1 MKVLLGITGCIAAY
15 KAAEILRGLQKREVQ
30 VRVVMTKNATEFI
43 RPLTFEALS
52 GQPVIVE
59 MFARPSYS
67 TIEHISVAR
76 EADLLLVAPATANA
90 IAKFAH
96 GISDDFL
103 STVYLS
109 NTNPVLIAPAMNRE
123 MWNHRST
130 QANIEILRNL
140 GVHFVDPG
148 DGYQACGEVGVGR
161 LAEPDEIVRRALE
174 ILDTGVKELRLG
186 DGEMRLGD
194 GATGR
199 LGDGATGRVEDGGT
213 ERRVDELTIRK
224 VDEQISP
231 RRPAAPSPSRHS
243 EDFLGEHVMV
253 TAGPTVE
260 ELDPV
265 RFISNRSS
273 GRMGYAMAEAARD
286 RGAHVT
292 LISGPVSLAPPADIE
307 VVNVVSTR
315 EMYEAVMSRIAYI
328 TVFIGCAAVADFRPA
343 RKSENKIKKEGHG
356 SISIDLEETEDIIA
370 AVADYEDRNLRIIA
384 GFAAES
390 QSLLEY
396 AEQKV
401 REKDLDLIV
410 ANDITRGDAGF
421 DVETNAA
428 TIIKRDGSR
437 IELPL
442 QTKRQMAERVLDE
455 IANLRWVVT
464 KP

>member
-15 KAAEILRGLQKREVQ
+15 KAAEVLRGLQKGGAQ
-30 VRVVMTKNATEFI
+30 VRVVMTSHATEFV

-59 MFARPSYS
+59 MFDRPNYS

-76 EADLLLVAPATANA
+76 EADLLLVAPATANI

-96 GISDDFL
+96 GISDDLL

-109 NTNPVLIAPAMNRE
+109 NTNPVLIAPAMNVE
-123 MWNHRST
+123 MWNHPAT
-130 QANIEILRNL
+130 QANIGILRNL
-140 GVHFVDPG
+140 GVQFVDPG
-148 DGYQACGEVGVGR
+148 EGYQACGEVGVGR

-174 ILDTGVKELRLG
+174 LG
-186 DGEMRLGD
+186 R
-194 GATGR
+194 
-199 LGDGATGRVEDGGT
+199 GGSPSGGSDWDVAT
-213 ERRVDELTIRK
+213 ERRSDELN
-224 VDEQISP
+224 SP
-231 RRPAAPSPSRHS
+231 SRPVAQSPSPSAS
-243 EDFLGEHVMV
+243 DFLGEHVMV
-253 TAGPTVE
+253 TAGPTIE
-260 ELDPV
+260 EIDPV

-273 GRMGYAMAEAARD
+273 GRMGYAVAEAARD
-286 RGAHVT
+286 RGASVT
-292 LISGPVSLAPPADIE
+292 LISGPVSLEPPPDVE
-307 VVNVVSTR
+307 VVNVTSAR
-315 EMYEAVMSRIAYI
+315 EMYEAVMSRISYT

-343 RKSENKIKKEGHG
+343 RISDQKIKKEIHG
-356 SISIDLEETEDIIA
+356 AISIELEQTEDIIA
-370 AVADYEDRNLRIIA
+370 AVSAYPNRNLRIIA

-396 AEQKV
+396 AEKKV

-410 ANDITRGDAGF
+410 ANDITREDAGF

-442 QTKRQMAERVLDE
+442 QSKRQLAGRVLDE
-455 IANLRWVVT
+455 IASLRWVVT
-464 KP
+464 KS